1 VLEHN
6 GSEDKRLDV
15 KILYVEDETE
25 VREKFGKFL
34 KRAAREVYTACDGL
48 EGYNL
53 YKTVS
58 PDIIVTDIRMPKV
71 SGLEMA
77 KKIRES
83 DQSTPIVITTA
94 YNESEFLIE
103 ALNNR
108 IDYFIF
114 KPIDCDILTSY
125 ITKLANNIAIKK
137 ELDREKIWFKNLLD
151 FQKNMVV
158 LTGPNGVIQANKAFL
173 EFFEC
178 ENLDHFEERFGKL
191 YDHFVFFDDPNYV
204 TKESGDKWASDL
216 YTKSNSQA
224 KICIEKDEEEIV
236 FMAYCTKIDE
246 VEDSIFVVS
255 FADITEFEKHTN
267 LLEHLSSTDSL
278 TGIMNRQKFNELYD
292 IELLRVKRSGNDL
305 CLIMLD
311 IDKFKDVNDNFGHD
325 VGDTV
330 LKIMSKIVAERL
342 RKTDLFARWGGEEF
356 VVLLPYT
363 KFVDSVNLAK
373 QLRESIESTL
383 VEQVKEVHDIVYDKI
398 TCSFGVASF
407 EPGDTKDSLMKKADE
422 ALYRAK
428 RSGRNRVEEF

>member
-1 VLEHN
+1 VQDDNE
-6 GSEDKRLDV
+6 ERKLDV

-53 YKTVS
+53 YKSVS

-125 ITKLANNIAIKK
+125 VTKLANNIAVRK
-137 ELDREKIWFKNLLD
+137 ELEREKLWFKKLLD

-158 LTGPNGVIQANKAFL
+158 LTSPNGVIQANKAFL

-178 ENLDHFEERFGKL
+178 ISLDDFEEKFGKV
-191 YDHFVFFDDPNYV
+191 YEYFASIEDTNYV
-204 TKESGDKWASDL
+204 TKGSGSKWASDL
-216 YTKSNSQA
+216 YEKNNSQA
-224 KICIEKDEEEIV
+224 KISIKKNEAEVV

-246 VEDSIFVVS
+246 AEDGIFVVS
-255 FADITEFEKHTN
+255 FADITEFEKHTT
-267 LLEHLSSTDSL
+267 LLERLSSTDSL
-278 TGIMNRQKFNELYD
+278 TGIMNRQKFNELYE
-292 IELLRVKRSGNDL
+292 IEIMRVKRSGNDL
-305 CLIMLD
+305 CMIMLD
-311 IDKFKDVNDNFGHD
+311 IDKFKDVNDSFGHD

-330 LKIMSKIVAERL
+330 LKIMTKIVAERI

-363 KFVDSVNLAK
+363 KFIDSVVLAQK
-373 QLRESIESTL
+373 LRESIESTL
-383 VEQVKEVHDIVYDKI
+383 FEEVKEFHDIEYHSI
-398 TCSFGVASF
+398 TCSFGVASY
-407 EPGDTKDSLMKKADE
+407 EPGDTNESLMKKADE

-428 RSGRNRVEEF
+428 RGGRNRVEEF